1 MFILCIL
8 KRGRVK
14 AGKILFDS
22 FGKVGFVKHCLDL
35 SLVPQSTNTSSLI
48 SSPTRIQKAKM
59 AFLQERSGEGWAIV
73 IFVLI
78 KPPVAG
84 KWRNVWKASSSYF
97 TFLWQ
102 QMAQEV

>member
-1 MFILCIL
+1 
-8 KRGRVK
+8 
-14 AGKILFDS
+14 
-22 FGKVGFVKHCLDL
+22 
-35 SLVPQSTNTSSLI
+35 
-48 SSPTRIQKAKM
+48 M
-59 AFLQERSGEGWAIV
+59 AFLQERSGECWAIV